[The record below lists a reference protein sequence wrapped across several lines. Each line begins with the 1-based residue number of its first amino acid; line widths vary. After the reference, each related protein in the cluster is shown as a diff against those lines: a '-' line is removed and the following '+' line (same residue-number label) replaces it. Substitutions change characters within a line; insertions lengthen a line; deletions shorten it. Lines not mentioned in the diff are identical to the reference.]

1 MDLFEKCS
9 RVHPATALAES
20 GFNPYYRVLESGPDA
35 EVLTGGRRMIML
47 GSNNYLGLASD
58 PRVKQAAI
66 AAIEKYGTGTTG
78 ARLLNGTL
86 DLHADLEVRIARF
99 MRRDAA
105 VFYTSGYMVNVG
117 VLCALAQQGD
127 VVVLDRLVHASLC
140 DGASISGATVKRFR
154 HNDPRDLDRVLAA
167 CGPAAKLVAVDG
179 VYSMEGDIAPLP
191 RIIEVCRAHGA
202 RLLVD
207 DAHGLGVLGRNGRGT
222 PEHFG
227 VEDQVDLVVG
237 TTSKALPAVGGFVV
251 ANAEVIRYL
260 RCSQT
265 NRSFHYAASLPPAA
279 VASVREALAIV
290 QERPQLRERL
300 WSVTRRFLHAVRAMG
315 FDAGTSQTPIVPLR
329 VGSME
334 RAFAMWKMLTDDGI
348 FVNVVLPPAVPASS
362 CIIRI
367 ALTAALTDAQI
378 EQVLDSVERA
388 GRRLGILPGDP
399 TVREDEVPVKR
410 AS

>member
-9 RVHPATALAES
+9 RVHPATALAEA
-20 GFNPYYRVLESGPDA
+20 GFSPYYRVLESAPDA

-58 PRVKQAAI
+58 PRIKRAAI
-66 AAIEKYGTGTTG
+66 AAVERYGAGTTG

-105 VFYTSGYMVNVG
+105 VFYTSGYMVNIG
-117 VLCALAQQGD
+117 VLCALAQHGD
-127 VVVLDRLVHASLC
+127 FLVLDRHVHASLC
-140 DGASISGATVKRFR
+140 DGAAISGATVKRFR
-154 HNDPRDLDRVLAA
+154 HNDPRHLDRVLAS
-167 CGPAAKLVAVDG
+167 CGTAGKLVAVDG

-191 RIIEVCRAHGA
+191 RIVEVCRAHGA

-207 DAHGLGVLGRNGRGT
+207 DAHGVGVLGRHGRGT

-237 TTSKALPAVGGFVV
+237 TTSKALPAVGGYVV

-260 RCSQT
+260 RCSHT

-279 VASVREALAIV
+279 VAAVREALAIV

-300 WSVTRRFLHAVRAMG
+300 SAITRRFLHAVRAMG
-315 FDAGTSQTPIVPLR
+315 FDAGSSQTPIVPIR

-334 RAFAMWKMLTDDGI
+334 GAFEMWRMLNEDGI
-348 FVNVVLPPAVPASS
+348 FVNVVLPPAVPANN

-367 ALTAALTDAQI
+367 ALTAALSD
-378 EQVLDSVERA
+378 EQVDRVLESLERA
-388 GRRLGILPGDP
+388 GRRLGLIAGDGSARDD
-399 TVREDEVPVKR
+399 VAIMR
-410 AS
+410 AG